1 MSFSPLA
8 EFIMR
13 KILISALFATAA
25 SSPALAVQ
33 SDGFSLTTSQ
43 GFEDR
48 SGYVWMRDG
57 QVYSICLSSSRAE
70 RADVELSLDGLRIGV
85 FRLNAFGAFC
95 VERPEGAHGRFAF
108 FRSDSSGGLLAGSGA
123 VSYGQRG
130 LVTARFIPEDRW
142 SPYGSYGSAY
152 GGYAGPGYGGAFAA
166 TSPAYTQP
174 SGGVSGLVGVSDQ
187 EFNQVAPL
195 WRNYAGA
202 VTLGLRL
209 AHDPRLDPPPAPIAT
224 SYPPAGIGTYP
235 ILPAAAPSYVY
246 TRHACASPCVAVWRP
261 TQIGW
266 R

>member
-1 MSFSPLA
+1 
-8 EFIMR
+8 MR
-13 KILISALFATAA
+13 KILTAALFATAA

-33 SDGFSLTTSQ
+33 SDGFSLTASQ

-57 QVYSICLSSSRAE
+57 QVYSICLSSSRAN

-108 FRSDSSGGLLAGSGA
+108 FRADSSGA
-123 VSYGQRG
+123 VSRGQRG

-152 GGYAGPGYGGAFAA
+152 GGAFAA
-166 TSPAYTQP
+166 TSPAYP
-174 SGGVSGLVGVSDQ
+174 PPAGGISGLVGVSDQ
-187 EFNQVAPL
+187 EFNPVAPL
-195 WRNYAGA
+195 WRDYAGA

-209 AHDPRLDPPPAPIAT
+209 AHDPRLDPPPPAPVA
-224 SYPPAGIGTYP
+224 SHDAPAGIGAYP

-261 TQIGW
+261 TLIGW